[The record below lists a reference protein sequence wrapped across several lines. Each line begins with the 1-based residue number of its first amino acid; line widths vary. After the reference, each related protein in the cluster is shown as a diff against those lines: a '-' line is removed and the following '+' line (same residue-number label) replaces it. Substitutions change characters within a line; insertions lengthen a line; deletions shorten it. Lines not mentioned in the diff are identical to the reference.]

1 MSESIQQSEP
11 KRFQCRHILT
21 NGNQCRAVCLRGEDF
36 CYFHHTTRRP
46 IANPTE
52 RKGRRASFTLPLVE
66 DRASIQLAIAQ
77 ILCRIA
83 SNDLDPRRAGL
94 LLYGLQIA
102 SINLPRLPTPTAQS
116 EPEPTVEEVI
126 QHPDHGPIAPQQ
138 DFATRPTS
146 NGKKDLEQILMEQW
160 AREEQQDR
168 EQSDP
173 EQAANTPFILEN
185 LQAATEAPTLP
196 YSLFPIPCPHPGD
209 TLTRDQNKLPATISA
224 INSHFLRPPSTPAS
238 VVRKY
243 IPLTRPSTLTRFPAS
258 HARASFPTPRT
269 ASPAAH
275 SFSTS
280 AETRISSVRPRSLVY
295 KHRPSSTRG
304 AANIFT
310 SVFAAPPS
318 TFSAVPT
325 VSHGQLTCA
334 APTRHRQS
342 APTIT
347 SHFTPS
353 YPQP

>member
-146 NGKKDLEQILMEQW
+146 GKKDLEQILMEQW
-160 AREEQQDR
+160 ARDEQQ
-168 EQSDP
+168 EA
-173 EQAANTPFILEN
+173 EAEAAQAPFILEN
-185 LQAATEAPTLP
+185 LQAVAAAPNPTPPTLP
-196 YSLFPIPCPHPGD
+196 YSLLPIPSP
-209 TLTRDQNKLPATISA
+209 LN
-224 INSHFLRPPSTPAS
+224 RPPRYPISTALYSRTSSPLSPPLAS
-238 VVRKY
+238 
-243 IPLTRPSTLTRFPAS
+243 T
-258 HARASFPTPRT
+258 
-269 ASPAAH
+269 
-275 SFSTS
+275 
-280 AETRISSVRPRSLVY
+280 
-295 KHRPSSTRG
+295 
-304 AANIFT
+304 
-310 SVFAAPPS
+310 
-318 TFSAVPT
+318 
-325 VSHGQLTCA
+325 
-334 APTRHRQS
+334 
-342 APTIT
+342 
-347 SHFTPS
+347 
-353 YPQP
+353 